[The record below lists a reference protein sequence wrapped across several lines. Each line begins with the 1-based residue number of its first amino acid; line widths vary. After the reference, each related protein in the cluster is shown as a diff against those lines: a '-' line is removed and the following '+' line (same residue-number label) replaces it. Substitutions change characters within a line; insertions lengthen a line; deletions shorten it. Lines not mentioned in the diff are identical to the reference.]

1 MANLSRR
8 TVVMTGAAVG
18 ASLPFMRLSSAQASK
33 PNILFIVADDLG
45 YADLSCYGRREYET
59 PVLDRM
65 AADGLQLMQAYS
77 NSAVCSAT
85 RVGLITGRYQYRLAY
100 GLEEPGGRAA
110 EDGLPIDHPTLPSLL
125 RGSGYRTVLVGKW
138 HLGSPPSF
146 GPLRCGYDDFFGIY
160 GGGADYFRH
169 DDPQLGAG
177 ALLIDRDKP
186 ANAKGYM
193 TDLLAERAVKEI
205 DKSAQDGRPLFMSLH
220 FTAPHWP
227 WEGPRDAEVS
237 RARNAR
243 TLFHV
248 DGGNL
253 KVYAEMV
260 QSLDRNIG
268 RVLDALEA
276 KGMSSNT
283 IVIFTSDNGGE
294 RFSDV
299 WPFVGMKCE
308 LLEGGI
314 RVPCL
319 VRWPAVIGRRG
330 RSEQVAISMDW
341 MPTLLAAAGVATH
354 PAYPCDGANLL
365 PELTGAA
372 PRPRKLFWRFKA
384 NEQAAMRDGDWKY
397 LKIDGREHL
406 FDVVQDARERA
417 NLEKIRPEIFA
428 RMKAE
433 YQAWDKTMLP
443 YTAKSNS
450 YDVTGNYS
458 DRY

>member
-1 MANLSRR
+1 
-8 TVVMTGAAVG
+8 
-18 ASLPFMRLSSAQASK
+18 MRLTRAQSSR
-33 PNILFIVADDLG
+33 PNIIFIMADDLG

-65 AADGLQLMQAYS
+65 AEDGVQLMQAYS

-100 GLEEPGGRAA
+100 GLEEPGGRA
-110 EDGLPIDHPTLPSLL
+110 EGSGLPTDHPTLPSIL
-125 RGSGYRTVLVGKW
+125 RDSGYRTVLVGKW
-138 HLGSPPSF
+138 HMGAPPNF
-146 GPLRCGYDDFFGIY
+146 GPLKCGYDDFFGIY

-169 DDPQLGAG
+169 GEAELGAG
-177 ALLIDRDKP
+177 AVLIDRDKP
-186 ANAKGYM
+186 ANAQGYM

-205 DKSAQDGRPLFMSLH
+205 HKSAQDRKPLFMSLH

-227 WEGPRDAEVS
+227 WEGPQDVDVS
-237 RARNAR
+237 RSRTARS
-243 TLFHV
+243 LFHF

-253 KVYAEMV
+253 KVYSEMV
-260 QSLDRNIG
+260 QSLDRNVG
-268 RVLDALEA
+268 RVLDALESH
-276 KGMSSNT
+276 GMTSNT

-319 VRWPAVIGRRG
+319 VKWPDVIGRRG
-330 RSEQVAISMDW
+330 RSEQVAVSMDW
-341 MPTLLAAAGVATH
+341 MPTLLAAAGAAPH
-354 PAYPCDGANLL
+354 PDYPSDGENLL
-365 PELTGAA
+365 PQLTGAA
-372 PRPRKLFWRFKA
+372 VRPRKLFWRFKA
-384 NEQAAMRDGDWKY
+384 NEQSAHRDGDWKY
-397 LKIDGREHL
+397 LKIHGREYL
-406 FDVVQDARERA
+406 FDVVQDPRERA
-417 NLEKIRPEIFA
+417 NLEKVRPEIFA
-428 RMKAE
+428 RLKAD
-433 YQAWDKTMLP
+433 YQAWDATMLP
-443 YTAKSNS
+443 YTEATNS